1 MKDLHLLT
9 ASRIWH
15 PDAAGWYSE
24 GNAWVHFWEEIYGV
38 PRGNKVTVAVG
49 SSGPIS
55 HAVYYI
61 HRNVLSDECWGF
73 EGTFSATFDDVAT
86 AFQEHDDYASLRAIV
101 AARQRGFSRLRV
113 EAAYGEDAKEEVA
126 QRVLDRCD
134 LYQKYFVNCTGQRK
148 NWDVFINGLP
158 LANLWESVNRRVSE
172 IYAIMHALSTSSR
185 SET

>member
-1 MKDLHLLT
+1 MRDLHLLT

-24 GNAWVHFWEEIYGV
+24 GNAWVHFWEEVCEV
-38 PRGNKVTVAVG
+38 PLGNKVSVAVG

-61 HRNVLSDECWGF
+61 HRSVLSATWGF

-86 AFQEHDDYASLRAIV
+86 AFQEHDNYPALRAIV

-113 EAAYGEDAKEEVA
+113 EAAYGEDAKDEVA

-134 LYQKYFVNCTGQRK
+134 LYQKYLVNCTGQRK
-148 NWDVFINGLP
+148 DWGVFINGLP

-172 IYAIMHALSTSSR
+172 IYEILHGLSPSSR